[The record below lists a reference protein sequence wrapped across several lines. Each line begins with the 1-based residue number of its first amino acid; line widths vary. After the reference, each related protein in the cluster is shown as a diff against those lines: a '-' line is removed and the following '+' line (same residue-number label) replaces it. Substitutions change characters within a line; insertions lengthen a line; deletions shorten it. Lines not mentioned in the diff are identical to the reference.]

1 MGSDLEH
8 ARKTIRK
15 LRQERDGALESL
27 QAMTGERN
35 QIEDQFEQKLSMYE
49 EKFDAC
55 QSLNATLQDQVT
67 TLHKT
72 LALKEAALRDYLS
85 EQEVASVRTKPEEQ
99 AEMSMAFGVLES
111 QLEERDKQIRSLR

>member
-1 MGSDLEH
+1 
-8 ARKTIRK
+8 
-15 LRQERDGALESL
+15 
-27 QAMTGERN
+27 MTGERN